1 MSEQSLDQKLAVLE
15 KLTATYEKLAR
26 LTEQELSN
34 AYEMI
39 KMYETILDFTRKE
52 LIAARE
58 TAAARE
64 NVSSLSDAELKRS
77 YDKIKDLEQA
87 NVKLREERTKL
98 S

>member
-64 NVSSLSDAELKRS
+64 NVSSLSDAELKNS
-77 YDKIKDLEQA
+77 YDKIKDLEKA
-87 NVKLREERTKL
+87 NIKLREERTKL
-98 S
+98 T